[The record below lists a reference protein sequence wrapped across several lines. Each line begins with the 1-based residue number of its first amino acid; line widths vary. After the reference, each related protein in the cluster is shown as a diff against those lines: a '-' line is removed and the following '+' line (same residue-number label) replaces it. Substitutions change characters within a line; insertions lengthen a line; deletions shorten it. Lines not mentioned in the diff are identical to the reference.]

1 MSPSLFGMM
10 QMLTIYRIFRPPVLT
25 PSFFLN
31 MTASLNHGKQ
41 VTAYYRG
48 IDVETVIGKLP
59 KIFYFLM
66 SQPELR
72 GCFEAAIKFENDY
85 LSGLRDHLFYAPK
98 IKEMQS
104 LDGMKGAMLGDSHI
118 DPIAKCLT
126 AEAPA
131 RPPYW
136 FQFIMKQDR
145 QTQSMIALIEVMDK
159 EF

>member
-1 MSPSLFGMM
+1 
-10 QMLTIYRIFRPPVLT
+10 
-25 PSFFLN
+25 

-66 SQPELR
+66 SQPELLR